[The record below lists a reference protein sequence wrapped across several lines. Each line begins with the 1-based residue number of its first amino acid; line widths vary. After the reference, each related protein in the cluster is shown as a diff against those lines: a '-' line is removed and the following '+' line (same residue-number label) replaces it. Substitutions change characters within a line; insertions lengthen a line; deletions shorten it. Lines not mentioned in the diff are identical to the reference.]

1 MDFKKAFDS
10 VPHERLIYKL
20 SKYGVAG
27 NLLLW
32 IKDFLTDRKQYVKL
46 NNSKSKSIDVTSGVP
61 QGSVLGPMLFIY
73 FINDLPEVCSVTTKI
88 FADDTKAYTSIK
100 NEQDHLNLQN
110 TIDSMHSWTED
121 WQLKFNETKCKIL
134 HLGENNP
141 KKSYYIGSDNT
152 RVQLEETTL
161 EKDLGIF
168 IDPTLSFDSHIEY
181 ITKKA
186 SSKSAQILENFSY
199 RSKHVLVPLFKTLVR
214 PVLEYVNNAWN
225 SNQRHNIDDIE
236 AVQRRFTKHILEV
249 KKLCYEEQIKRIN
262 LPSLEYR
269 RFRGD

>member
-1 MDFKKAFDS
+1 MNTLTFLNAAHSLSTEWFANN
-10 VPHERLIYKL
+10 HERLIYKL
-20 SKYGVAG
+20 SKYGVSG

-32 IKDFLTDRKQYVKL
+32 IKDFLTDRKQYVKI
-46 NNSKSKSIDVTSGVP
+46 NNSKSKSIEVTSGVP

-141 KKSYYIGSDNT
+141 KKSYYIGSHNS

-168 IDPTLSFDSHIEY
+168 IDPLPNTL
-181 ITKKA
+181 
-186 SSKSAQILENFSY
+186 L
-199 RSKHVLVPLFKTLVR
+199 
-214 PVLEYVNNAWN
+214 
-225 SNQRHNIDDIE
+225 
-236 AVQRRFTKHILEV
+236 
-249 KKLCYEEQIKRIN
+249 
-262 LPSLEYR
+262 
-269 RFRGD
+269 